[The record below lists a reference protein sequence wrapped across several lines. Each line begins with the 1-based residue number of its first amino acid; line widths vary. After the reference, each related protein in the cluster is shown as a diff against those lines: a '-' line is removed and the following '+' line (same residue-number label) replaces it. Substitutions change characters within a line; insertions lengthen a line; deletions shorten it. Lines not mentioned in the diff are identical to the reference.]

1 MMREMNGDE
10 EIKAFNEKYVDTQEN
25 FNNVHAFLRKM
36 VTLTG
41 KLQTWEFV
49 RFEFWNRYEAPKVQ
63 TLISWRIMHTYGRM
77 KQVRSQACSFPNPE
91 AVSSV

>member
-1 MMREMNGDE
+1 M
-10 EIKAFNEKYVDTQEN
+10 KAFNEKYIDTPEN

-49 RFEFWNRYEAPKVQ
+49 RFEFWDKYEALKSADPDFRGKC
-63 TLISWRIMHTYGRM
+63 TSM
-77 KQVRSQACSFPNPE
+77 E
-91 AVSSV
+91 E